1 MKKILFVI
9 PTLKGGGA
17 EKVLIDLLGQMVDQE
32 YELSLLVLFAE
43 GEYFEELPPSIR
55 VRSIFHKQVPGNIHL
70 MKLFS
75 PKLLYRLFIRESY
88 DLIVSFLEGPTTR
101 IVSGC
106 PDQQTVLVN
115 WVHNEFH
122 KMKDLASPYRNSR
135 ELQSVY
141 ARFTQTI
148 FVSDTAKAAFNQL
161 VSLPETRQQT
171 LYNPLDIEKIKSGLA
186 ISFDQLK
193 PYVYTLISIGRFSE
207 QKGFDRLL
215 RILARLV
222 HVDQLPVGL
231 ILLGKGE
238 LKQDYLGLIDE
249 LRLQQHV
256 QLLGFQKN
264 PYVYLRQADL
274 FVCSSYYE
282 GYSTAVTESL
292 LVGTP
297 VITTDCSGMAELLDD
312 GRAGI
317 ITANN
322 EEALYTGLK
331 RLLIDQRGLV
341 HYQKMARQRGRELA
355 HADNSG
361 KILNLF
367 KELTQDDQTRLF
379 DHGTC
384 K

>member
-17 EKVLIDLLGQMVDQE
+17 EKVLIDLLSQMADQK

-43 GEYFEELPPSIR
+43 GEYFEELAPTVR
-55 VRSIFHKQVPGNIHL
+55 VHNIFPKQVPGNIHIL
-70 MKLFS
+70 KLFS
-75 PKLLYRLFIRESY
+75 PKFLYRLFIRDSY

-106 PDQQTVLVN
+106 PDRQTALVN

-122 KMKDLASPYRNSR
+122 EVKDLASPYRNRR

-141 ARFTQTI
+141 EKFTQTI
-148 FVSDTAKAAFNQL
+148 FVSDAARAAFNQL
-161 VSLPETRQQT
+161 VSLPEARQQT

-186 ISFDQLK
+186 MSFDQLK

-222 HVDQLPVGL
+222 HIDQLPVGL

-238 LKQDYLGLIDE
+238 LEHSYRELIDE
-249 LRLQQHV
+249 LRLQAHV
-256 QLLGFQKN
+256 QFLGFQKN

-274 FVCSSYYE
+274 FVCSSHYE

-297 VITTDCSGMAELLDD
+297 VITTDCSGMAELLDN
-312 GRAGI
+312 GTAGV
-317 ITANN
+317 ITANS
-322 EEALYTGLK
+322 EEALYVGLK
-331 RLLIDQRGLV
+331 RLLSDQRGLM
-341 HYQKMARQRGRELA
+341 HYQEMAKRRGHELA
-355 HADNSG
+355 HADNGG

-367 KELTQDDQTRLF
+367 KELTQGGETRLF
-379 DHGTC
+379 DHGT
-384 K
+384 